1 MKFLL
6 VLSHVSEVFLT
17 STYNRPV
24 AHSWNTQTVA
34 GGGIFKQLIVF
45 IHKLFQLFKIIKLSA
60 RHGFCV

>member
-45 IHKLFQLFKIIKLSA
+45 IHKLFQLFKIKLSA
-60 RHGFCV
+60 HHRFCV